1 MPTKTG
7 QAGSLTESTNLESTN
22 LAKPT
27 GMKTL
32 DSSRPNQKKV
42 AVRPLRSFEKENT
55 VSSDASLEGR
65 LAIYSQSERK
75 LPSVNS
81 LGRSHKPNSS
91 TEATDTMSSSKP
103 SRSNFLARLTTPT
116 QASRNRM
123 RETLKNTSQRTVSS
137 PISSTSS
144 NFPKFSSERKSPPR
158 GSRSSPTVQ
167 SISSNHT
174 RGITVSSQSPRSA
187 SESSITTKTSNSP
200 KSSRSFLSSPSRTK
214 PASPSSNEI
223 HISRPF
229 PIRNQGNLFAKGN
242 VHNVSR
248 RAPASPQNKK
258 GVTGLKESGLMTPR
272 STAKTSTMTPS
283 PSKVLSPSSPIAS
296 TGGHKLGHGRRQ
308 SAPAPSL
315 SVDPRRMSEE
325 TKNLEARP
333 SKTSEQSKPDSLK
346 SPTSSVRSLE
356 PSQLREHNESLRTR
370 NAHLRT
376 RLNEVFDELDQTN
389 IELAVTKASRD
400 TLQQQVSG
408 FKLSY
413 IRAEKENLRYQKE
426 FEKAQK
432 LISLLSANIQELKT
446 SLEEKH
452 LENLQQARIIRN
464 QQASSSTLPF
474 KQHFSLT
481 STDPDLHCDT
491 GSLTPEALYNEQND
505 LKSNT
510 TSFQGSNDRSRVP
523 PTPPDDT
530 PLMTVI

>member
-1 MPTKTG
+1 M
-7 QAGSLTESTNLESTN
+7 
-22 LAKPT
+22 
-27 GMKTL
+27 
-32 DSSRPNQKKV
+32 
-42 AVRPLRSFEKENT
+42 
-55 VSSDASLEGR
+55 
-65 LAIYSQSERK
+65 
-75 LPSVNS
+75 
-81 LGRSHKPNSS
+81 
-91 TEATDTMSSSKP
+91 
-103 SRSNFLARLTTPT
+103 
-116 QASRNRM
+116 
-123 RETLKNTSQRTVSS
+123 
-137 PISSTSS
+137 
-144 NFPKFSSERKSPPR
+144 
-158 GSRSSPTVQ
+158 
-167 SISSNHT
+167 
-174 RGITVSSQSPRSA
+174 
-187 SESSITTKTSNSP
+187 
-200 KSSRSFLSSPSRTK
+200 
-214 PASPSSNEI
+214 
-223 HISRPF
+223 
-229 PIRNQGNLFAKGN
+229 
-242 VHNVSR
+242 
-248 RAPASPQNKK
+248 
-258 GVTGLKESGLMTPR
+258 
-272 STAKTSTMTPS
+272 
-283 PSKVLSPSSPIAS
+283 
-296 TGGHKLGHGRRQ
+296 
-308 SAPAPSL
+308 
-315 SVDPRRMSEE
+315 
-325 TKNLEARP
+325 EARP

-523 PTPPDDT
+523 PTP
-530 PLMTVI
+530 LMTPPS